1 MLSAERGV
9 APLSAWGIGVKSLE
23 SRVMWRWRVQDSLK
37 ISWKFHGKAMKIRR
51 WLRKR
56 RWRYADGYG
65 KYDDEDKGKV
75 KKKQMEAIQS
85 HLRPLGLSSRWENEL
100 VCVGRVNQTLFT
112 WWSCLSFPIS
122 GDDSNSVDDI
132 PCPSSMKTTFLGPMG
147 GQMGASV

>member
-1 MLSAERGV
+1 MLYAERGV
-9 APLSAWGIGVKSLE
+9 APLSAWGVRKSFI
-23 SRVMWRWRVQDSLK
+23 SRVHRRWIAKESLKFRGSFMEKRWRFVDSY
-37 ISWKFHGKAMKIRR
+37 G
-51 WLRKR
+51 
-56 RWRYADGYG
+56 RYAEDTIDGHG

-112 WWSCLSFPIS
+112 WWSCDSFSIS
-122 GDDSNSVDDI
+122 GDESMPVNTVLR
-132 PCPSSMKTTFLGPMG
+132 PSPTTSTFLGPMG